1 MNCRTRVGGEGNV
14 GLVSELQEIATG
26 KFNRTR
32 ENLVL
37 LTLLTEKLDGKSNDA
52 YDARK
57 TSGGLNMSRTFLKL
71 WAVSVGIL
79 FAGSTAVAQDFTFRV
94 GFQTANPD
102 TPIFVTAV
110 RLKDSV
116 EKGSN
121 GRIKLELFPGG
132 TLGDQLA
139 LVSGVRS
146 GAIDMGVMVAWSV
159 ATVEPSAMLADL
171 PFLFDDLESARN
183 ILDGPAGQ
191 KILTY
196 LEPKGIK
203 GLGWSELGL
212 RGIIGNKP
220 VRTPEDLEGL
230 KIRVVPNPLYIAAW
244 KAAGANPVPLAFS
257 EIYLALQQ
265 GVIDAVDTNYEAFY
279 GAKHYEVS
287 NYLALTD
294 HMYTAAIIAMNLR
307 KFEGL
312 PADLQEVMLQA
323 AADAKVE
330 SWAKA
335 QEIETRAKEVIG
347 NNVDEVTR
355 PDKAAFREA
364 MKSVY
369 TQYEAAIGKDLLE
382 LAGIVQ

>member
-1 MNCRTRVGGEGNV
+1 MCRTMVRTWPAT
-14 GLVSELQEIATG
+14 LVAGVVTI
-26 KFNRTR
+26 
-32 ENLVL
+32 L
-37 LTLLTEKLDGKSNDA
+37 L
-52 YDARK
+52 
-57 TSGGLNMSRTFLKL
+57 
-71 WAVSVGIL
+71 
-79 FAGSTAVAQDFTFRV
+79 AGSAAVAQDFTFRV

-102 TPIFVTAV
+102 TPVYVTGEK
-110 RLKDSV
+110 LKSAV

-139 LVSGVRS
+139 LVSGVRI
-146 GAIDMGVMVAWSV
+146 GAIDIGIMVAWSV

-171 PFLFDDLESARN
+171 PFLFNDLESARK

-191 KILTY
+191 KILSY

-212 RGIIGNKP
+212 RGVIGNKP
-220 VRTPEDLEGL
+220 VRTPADLKGL

-244 KAAGANPVPLAFS
+244 KAAGANPVPLAFG

-287 NYLALTD
+287 DYLAITD

-312 PADLQEVMLQA
+312 PADLQKVMLHA
-323 AADAKVE
+323 AADAKIE

-347 NNVDEVTR
+347 KNVNEVTH
-355 PDKAAFREA
+355 PDRAAFRDA

-369 TQYEAAIGKDLLE
+369 TRYEAAMGKDLLG
-382 LAGIVQ
+382 LAGITQ